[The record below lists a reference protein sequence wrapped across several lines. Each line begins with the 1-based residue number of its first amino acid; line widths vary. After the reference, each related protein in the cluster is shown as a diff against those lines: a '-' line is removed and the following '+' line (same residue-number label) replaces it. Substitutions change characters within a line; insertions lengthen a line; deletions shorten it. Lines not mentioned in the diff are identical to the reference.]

1 MRSRLIYSL
10 LLTVLSFIGISY
22 DNLSRGLAARTPD
35 GPFYCN
41 GLLSSGGDD
50 SAMVFAFSLFFIPL
64 IVRLYRFVHEISAVE
79 VWLFVGALVVSVLA
93 LILATLDCAQ
103 VLYTAFGIPDLY
115 LASVL
120 IALPLSAFMLWKN
133 RLRA

>member
-10 LLTVLSFIGISY
+10 LLTMLSFIGVSY

-41 GLLSSGGDD
+41 EMLSSGGDD

-64 IVRLYRFVHEISAVE
+64 IVRLWRFGHEVSAVE
-79 VWLFVGALVVSVLA
+79 VWLYVGALAMSVFA
-93 LILATLDCAQ
+93 LFVATLDCAEI
-103 VLYTAFGIPDLY
+103 LYTAFGIPDLY

-120 IALPLSAFMLWKN
+120 VALPLSALALWKN
-133 RLRA
+133 RFRA